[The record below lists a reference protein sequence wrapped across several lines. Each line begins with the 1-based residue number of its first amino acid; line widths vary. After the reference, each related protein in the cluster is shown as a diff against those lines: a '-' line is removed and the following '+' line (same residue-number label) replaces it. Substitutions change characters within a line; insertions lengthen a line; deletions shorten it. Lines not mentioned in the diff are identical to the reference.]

1 MRILIAVD
9 MEGISGV
16 VNWDQVTP
24 GHGEYARYRH
34 LMTADVNA
42 AVRGAFEAGADEV
55 AVTDGHWHGNN
66 ILIEELDPRARLNA
80 GNDSPFAMV
89 EGIDTKVQGALFV
102 GYHARAGSKNGI
114 LDHTW
119 SSSTVANLWL
129 NDILVGETGLNAA
142 LCGHFDVPV
151 IMVSGDHTV
160 CAEAMDLLGSIE
172 LAAVKHATSRF
183 SAECMPPQVAQ
194 DKICEAAARAV
205 TRLAAGQAM
214 PPFRLPGPIQVA
226 VEFFNSNMADNA
238 SLLPGAYRVNG
249 RRIEFQAEDMPAAYS
264 GFRAAVTLAR
274 S

>member
-1 MRILIAVD
+1 MRILIAAD

-24 GHGEYARYRH
+24 GHSEYARFRR
-34 LMTADVNA
+34 LMTGDVNA

-55 AVTDGHWHGNN
+55 AVADGHANGNN

-80 GNDSPFAMV
+80 GNETSFAMV
-89 EGIDTKVQGALFV
+89 EGIDTRVQGVLFI
-102 GYHARAGSKNGI
+102 GYHARAGSKNAI

-119 SSSTVANLWL
+119 SSKTVANLWL

-142 LCGHFDVPV
+142 VCGHFDVPV
-151 IMVSGDHTV
+151 LMVSGDHTL

-183 SAECMPPQVAQ
+183 SAECMAPQVAQ

-205 TRLAAGQAM
+205 SRLAAGQAV
-214 PPFRLPGPIQVA
+214 PPFRLPQPVEVA
-226 VEFFNSNMADNA
+226 VEFFNSNMADKA
-238 SLLPGAYRVNG
+238 ALLPGARRVNG
-249 RRIEFQAEDMPAAYS
+249 RRIEFSAEDMPAAYS
-264 GFRAAVTLAR
+264 GFQAAVALAR
-274 S
+274 G